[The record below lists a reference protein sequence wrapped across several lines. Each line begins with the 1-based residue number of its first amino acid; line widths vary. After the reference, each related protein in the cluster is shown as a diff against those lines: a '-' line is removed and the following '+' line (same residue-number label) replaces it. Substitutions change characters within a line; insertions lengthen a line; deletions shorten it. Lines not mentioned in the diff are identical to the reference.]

1 MLLLELQQRAALP
14 SPMHQPVF
22 LFRPLSALIGLLN
35 LRARPATLNPL
46 VCDTTG
52 KHAKLTNG
60 RMR

>member
-1 MLLLELQQRAALP
+1 
-14 SPMHQPVF
+14 MHQPVF

-46 VCDTTG
+46 ACDTTG
-52 KHAKLTNG
+52 KYAKLTDG